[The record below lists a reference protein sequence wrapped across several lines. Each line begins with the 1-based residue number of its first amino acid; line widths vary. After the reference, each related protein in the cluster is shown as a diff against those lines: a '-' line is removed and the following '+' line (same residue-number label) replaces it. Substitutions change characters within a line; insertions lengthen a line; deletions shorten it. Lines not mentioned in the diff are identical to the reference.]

1 MHLKAEKMYPE
12 GGYNFKPSV
21 YHGGIITRDEAEKD
35 SEIAFAFSN
44 LPNNVYYAVEVHSN
58 KEPEGRISF
67 ERGTIVRCAF
77 DKDGKQVEI
86 K

>member
-1 MHLKAEKMYPE
+1 MYPE

-21 YHGGIITRDEAEKD
+21 YHGGIITHDEAEKD